1 MKRIRRLVEKSL
13 RATGLFRVTK
23 RTIQR
28 VETAGLQFRKSWR
41 HLTHGG
47 SGRDRHRGSVVMF
60 HTGRSGSSVI
70 ADMLGEHPEIHWDG
84 ELFNYRLMP
93 WRERPK
99 DRMVEATAL
108 IRRRMNL
115 FDKPLYGFEVLSTHL
130 HAGQMDEGQF
140 IAALEDLGVERFVLL
155 TRRNVLRK
163 LVSNLVARE
172 RGRWRL
178 EAREAAPLT
187 RVHIDTDNLQLAS
200 AKPLVIH
207 IRDTL
212 ADYATLRSALD
223 SRSCLE
229 LVYEDDVHR
238 DPRRAYRRICE
249 FLGIEYVETPVRHGQ
264 TTPHPLSQVIRNYDE
279 VAAVMSNTE
288 FEWMLEESEDIATSA
303 VTPR

>member
-1 MKRIRRLVEKSL
+1 MRIRRLVEKWL
-13 RATGLFRVTK
+13 RAAGVFRVTK
-23 RTIQR
+23 RTIQC
-28 VETAGLQFRKSWR
+28 VETAGLQLRQSWR
-41 HLTHGG
+41 HLTRGG
-47 SGRDRHRGSVVMF
+47 SGSGRRLGSVVMF

-70 ADMLGEHPEIHWDG
+70 ADMLGGHPAIHWDG
-84 ELFNYRLMP
+84 ELFNYRLML
-93 WRERPK
+93 WRKRPK
-99 DRMVEATAL
+99 YRMVEASGL

-130 HAGQMDEGQF
+130 HAGQMEERQF
-140 IAALEDLGVERFVLL
+140 IAALENLGIEHFILL

-187 RVHIDTDNLQLAS
+187 RVHVDTSNLQMAS
-200 AKPLVIH
+200 IKPLVTH

-212 ADYATLRSALD
+212 ADYATLRSALS
-223 SRSCLE
+223 SRRCLE

-249 FLGIEYVETPVRHGQ
+249 FLGVEYVAAPVRHGR
-264 TTPHPLSQVIRNYDE
+264 TTPHPLRQVIENYDE
-279 VAAVMSNTE
+279 VAQVMSNTG
-288 FEWMLEESEDIATSA
+288 FEWMLEEGADIATS
-303 VTPR
+303 TPISR